1 MINLVGNQILTYH
14 TKNKVFD
21 YVDKISDFP
30 KLGRIVPEMKNLN
43 YRELLKG
50 NYRIDILKFLL

>member
-50 NYRIDILKFLL
+50 NYRIDIL